1 MVNLFDDNGE
11 GFWMG
16 RLWCFVSVAGFAVQW
31 VRLWGVLGIGFIC
44 VFCGSVLICFLWYSL
59 WGSQKCDVRKKKF
72 CIVLFLLEISV
83 PLYAQLKL

>member
-1 MVNLFDDNGE
+1 MVK
-11 GFWMG
+11 GFGIG
-16 RLWCFVSVAGFAVQW
+16 RLWCFVSAAGFAVQR
-31 VRLWGVLGIGFIC
+31 VRLWGVFGIGFIC
-44 VFCGSVLICFLWYSL
+44 VFCGSALIYFLWYSL

>member
-11 GFWMG
+11 GFLDG
-16 RLWCFVSVAGFAVQW
+16 ELWCCCDEG
-31 VRLWGVLGIGFIC
+31 LCGVFGISFIC
-44 VFCGSVLICFLWYSL
+44 VFCGSALVCFLLYSL

>member
-1 MVNLFDDNGE
+1 MVNLIANNGK

-16 RLWCFVSVAGFAVQW
+16 SYGAVVSAAGFAVQW
-31 VRLWGVLGIGFIC
+31 VRLWGVFGIGFIC
-44 VFCGSVLICFLWYSL
+44 VFCGSVLICFLLYSL